1 MLLLLLLSLVA
12 ETLLE
17 NYVYVFD
24 NYHTVINL
32 NITQLHF
39 KIILIL
45 FSGSIILTIF
55 VVVIIQSI
63 QCIYNCHLR
72 QIIFVKVW
80 NKNDV
85 IFLSQCDCLLL
96 AKTNTIVWQEL
107 FKRFSI
113 HLLWTAL
120 NEERTCC
127 WQEFDLVQ
135 CEDLSYFWFWN
146 PFIKTHRL
154 VYFKM

>member
-1 MLLLLLLSLVA
+1 MDEMVSSKLVSKPWKLLLLLLLSLVA

-17 NYVYVFD
+17 IYVYVFD

-55 VVVIIQSI
+55 VVVIIQRI

-72 QIIFVKVW
+72 QIIFVKV
-80 NKNDV
+80 
-85 IFLSQCDCLLL
+85 
-96 AKTNTIVWQEL
+96 
-107 FKRFSI
+107 
-113 HLLWTAL
+113 
-120 NEERTCC
+120 
-127 WQEFDLVQ
+127 
-135 CEDLSYFWFWN
+135 
-146 PFIKTHRL
+146 
-154 VYFKM
+154 